1 LALKIALFA
10 ERNALN
16 RRFNRKMELKGL
28 QQVGA
33 YIGQEIGLTLTLG
46 PMALIFALKTGK
58 SCNAPEVLPSIGWL
72 RALGS
77 RVLQGPS

>member
-1 LALKIALFA
+1 MSGPD
-10 ERNALN
+10 R
-16 RRFNRKMELKGL
+16 
-28 QQVGA
+28 
-33 YIGQEIGLTLTLG
+33 LTLTSG
-46 PMALIFALKTGK
+46 PLALIFLLKTGK